1 MNWIKDIKEEF
12 KQLDVSNRK
21 LKQFAYLVGIILLA
35 ISLWFYFRHENR
47 DWIYMTGIISIIL
60 ILTGRIQ
67 AKILNGLYKIW
78 MGIAIILGWFVS
90 RILISII
97 FYMALTPISLLGRLF
112 RKKWMD
118 IDYSKK
124 SDSYWI
130 AKDEKKSIDYEKM
143 Y

>member
-1 MNWIKDIKEEF
+1 MNWINDIKEEI
-12 KQLDVSNRK
+12 KQLDVSDRK

-47 DWIYMTGIISIIL
+47 DWIYITSIISIIL
-60 ILTGRIQ
+60 ILSGIFG
-67 AKILNGLYKIW
+67 AKILIGLYKIW
-78 MGIAIILGWFVS
+78 MGIAVILGWFIS
-90 RILISII
+90 RILISLI
-97 FYMALTPISLLGRLF
+97 FYMVLTPISLLGRLL

-130 AKDEKKSIDYEKM
+130 VKNEKKSIDYEKM